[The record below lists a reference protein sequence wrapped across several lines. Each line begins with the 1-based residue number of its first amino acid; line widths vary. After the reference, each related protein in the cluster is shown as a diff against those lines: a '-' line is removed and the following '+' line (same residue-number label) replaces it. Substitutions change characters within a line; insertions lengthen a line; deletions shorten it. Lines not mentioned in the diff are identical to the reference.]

1 MLMNLKRALFKDP
14 PPPALIEEIRE
25 VCRQLELV
33 NTRFDMTGDGDL
45 IDACIYE
52 QKALRARYRYLLAQA
67 REQGLRAPQYSE
79 EMPAPAV
86 AAVRPLS
93 LGEQAV

>member
-1 MLMNLKRALFKDP
+1 MNLKRALLKDP

-33 NTRFDMTGDGDL
+33 NARFDMTGDGDL

-67 REQGLRAPQYSE
+67 REQGLRAPQPGGE
-79 EMPAPAV
+79 VPVPAM
-86 AAVRPLS
+86 AAARSLS